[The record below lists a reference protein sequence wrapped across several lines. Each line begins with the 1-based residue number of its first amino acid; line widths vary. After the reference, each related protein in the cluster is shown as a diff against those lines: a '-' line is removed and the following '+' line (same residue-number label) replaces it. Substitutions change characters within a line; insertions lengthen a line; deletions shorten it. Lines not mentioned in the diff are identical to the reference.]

1 MPANV
6 SQKAK
11 AKAST
16 VQTLQTSLGI
26 QTPKTLPGRGA
37 GRQTVQE
44 SLAVGNSGHKRTT
57 TKIGRNHLRDSMG
70 L

>member
-6 SQKAK
+6 SQKAG
-11 AKAST
+11 AKVNT

-26 QTPKTLPGRGA
+26 SGPKNLPGRGA
-37 GRQTVQE
+37 GRQTLPE
-44 SLAVGNSGHKRTT
+44 SLAVGNSGSKRKA
-57 TKIGRNHLRDSMG
+57 TKIGRNSLRDSMG

>member
-1 MPANV
+1 MPVNV

-11 AKAST
+11 ARVNT

-26 QTPKTLPGRGA
+26 TGPKSLPGRGA
-37 GRQTVQE
+37 ATQTLAD
-44 SLAVGNSGHKRTT
+44 SLKTGQTMKRKA
-57 TKIGRNHLRDSMG
+57 TKIGRNSLRDSMG

>member
-11 AKAST
+11 ARVNT

-26 QTPKTLPGRGA
+26 TGPKSLPGRGA
-37 GRQTVQE
+37 ATQTLVD
-44 SLAVGNSGHKRTT
+44 SLKTGQTMKRKA
-57 TKIGRNHLRDSMG
+57 TKIGRNSLRDSMG